1 MHVYSYKPQ
10 NYRAQRPKKHLP
22 KKLIYAA
29 LFLIVIGL
37 AVFIIKK
44 EPALAPATNTQ
55 NAPSENSSTT
65 LKVEPLSSVQDIV
78 DNFVE
83 NNAGTYSVVVT
94 DLATG
99 TELAAYEIDE
109 PYFAASIY
117 KLYIA
122 YLGYLDIQEG
132 KYSFDDAFL
141 GDWTRKE
148 CLDKMIR
155 ESHSPCAEKLWV
167 EQGKEKST
175 ERLKEKFELTG
186 TSMVGLTTTAK
197 DVNIILER
205 LHGDQDLNE
214 SNTALYMDSLK
225 QNIYRDVLP
234 AALPELTVYDK
245 VGFNGLVEY
254 HDVGIVKL
262 PNNRDVAIT
271 MLSRNAGTRR
281 LVALTKVIFLRLEE
295 DDHAAQ

>member
-1 MHVYSYKPQ
+1 MTMQVYSYKPQ
-10 NYRAQRPKKHLP
+10 NYHNKRPKNDLP
-22 KKLIYAA
+22 KKLIYATV
-29 LFLIVIGL
+29 FLIVIGL
-37 AVFIIKK
+37 AVFFINK
-44 EPALAPATNTQ
+44 EPALAPVTNTQ
-55 NAPSENSSTT
+55 NTSVENTSQTPNI
-65 LKVEPLSSVQDIV
+65 EPLPNVQDIV
-78 DNFVE
+78 DSFAE
-83 NNAGTYSVVVT
+83 SNAGTYSVVVT

-99 TELAAYEIDE
+99 GELAAYGIDGS
-109 PYFAASIY
+109 YFAASIY
-117 KLYIA
+117 KLYVA
-122 YLGYLDIQEG
+122 YLGYIDIQEG
-132 KYSFDDAFL
+132 KYSLDDAFF

-175 ERLKEKFELTG
+175 ARLEEKFELSG

-205 LHGDQDLNE
+205 LHGGKDLNE
-214 SNTALYMDSLK
+214 SNMALFMDSLK

-254 HDVGIVKL
+254 HDIGIVRLK
-262 PNNRDVAIT
+262 NGREVAIT
-271 MLSRNAGTRR
+271 LLSTNAGTRR
-281 LVALTKVIFLRLEE
+281 LVALTQAIFNPLI
-295 DDHAAQ
+295 AANQ